1 MKFKTNSMQI
11 HELTIRERRKRKKR
25 VGRGGAHGKTSG
37 RGQKGQRARAGHSVK
52 PAERDLIQR
61 IPKLRGSGNK
71 KRNEPAIV
79 IPVGMIE
86 KLAENGKLTR
96 AILLSKRVIKKIRR
110 KVKIV
115 SQGECM
121 KPVIVEGI
129 PASKTAKEKIE
140 KAGGSV
146 RT

>member
-1 MKFKTNSMQI
+1 MQL
-11 HELTIRERRKRKKR
+11 HELKTIEKRKKKKR
-25 VGRGGAHGKTSG
+25 VGRSGARGKTSG

-61 IPKLRGSGNK
+61 IPKLRGSKNK
-71 KRNEPAIV
+71 RKSEPAIV
-79 IPVGMIE
+79 IPVGIIE

-96 AILLSKRVIKKIRR
+96 AILLSKHVIGTIRR
-110 KVKIV
+110 TVKIV
-115 SQGECM
+115 SQGSCA
-121 KPVIVEGI
+121 KPVAIEGI

-146 RT
+146 T